1 MNSGYILSGSTIAT
15 GESIVQAK
23 MLYENSGSHIEVSP
37 YTVYRVPKTDT
48 TSEIIVSITGLILPA
63 SGKVWVGCHPYRGFV
78 PIADFIINDKHT
90 ITTGAVNN
98 TLSTRKLMLQYHE
111 QVLVVL
117 ESGAVEVAVVGN
129 EKST

>member
-23 MLYENSGSHIEVSP
+23 MLCKNSGSHIEVSP
-37 YTVYRVPKTDT
+37 HTVHKVPKIDT
-48 TSEIIVSITGLILPA
+48 TSEIIVSITGLVFPA
-63 SGKVWVGCHPYRGFV
+63 IGKVWVGGHPYRGFV

-98 TLSTRKLMLQYHE
+98 TLSTRKIMLQYHE
-111 QVLVVL
+111 QVLVIL

>member
-1 MNSGYILSGSTIAT
+1 MNGGYILSGSTIAT

-23 MLYENSGSHIEVSP
+23 TLYENSGSHIEVSP

-48 TSEIIVSITGLILPA
+48 TAEIIVSITGLILPA
-63 SGKVWVGCHPYRGFV
+63 SGKVWVGGHPYRGFV

-98 TLSTRKLMLQYHE
+98 TLSTYKLMLQYHE